1 MLFMVVEHLK
11 QGKIKDIYRRLAERG
26 RIMPEGLKYV
36 DSWTSASLDRCWQ
49 LMECDDPSLFQEWVL
64 QWEDL
69 AEFEIIPVVSSN
81 KTKQIVDLSVDL
93 VGKGKDLCLK
103 RN

>member
-1 MLFMVVEHLK
+1 MLFMVIEHFER
-11 QGKIKDIYRRLAERG
+11 GKAKEIYHRFAERG
-26 RIMPEGLKYV
+26 RMMPEGLKYV

-49 LMECDDPSLFQEWVL
+49 LMECDDPSLFQKWVL